1 MTTEERAIA
10 VLKTLPI
17 EKQQIA
23 LEFLEFLQAKSEARE
38 NSKPSLSELLRDPEI
53 VGMWSDRLEMEDSTE
68 WVRQLRRRE
77 WRDES
82 VS

>member
-10 VLKTLPI
+10 VLKTLSI
-17 EKQQIA
+17 EKQQVA

-38 NSKPSLSELLRDPEI
+38 NSKASLSELLRDPEI
-53 VGMWSDRLEMEDSTE
+53 VGMWSDRPEMEDSTE

-77 WRDES
+77 W
-82 VS
+82 